1 MTKRTGVIGHPLG
14 HTVSPAMFKGAFH
27 AAGIEATY
35 EAWDTPPDTLQGR
48 IDALRGGDF
57 LGANVTIP
65 HKQVVIPFLDGT
77 SDLAAKAG
85 AVNTIVHQ
93 DGKLI
98 GHNTDVLGFARSL
111 KEDAGLDMKRKK
123 AMLLGS
129 GGAARAVALALIEQ
143 NPEVIFLMGRTP
155 RNLDKMAVSM
165 KELTPTGTT
174 ITWAYWGDGSYLR
187 MLREADL
194 VVNCTPLGTAGT
206 LDADVSP
213 VEPSL
218 MQPHTTFF
226 DLVYNPDETAFL
238 AAARSRGAKAV
249 PGLGMLV
256 YQGAE
261 SFKLWTGK
269 DADTKSMFEAAR
281 GALVT

>member
-1 MTKRTGVIGHPLG
+1 
-14 HTVSPAMFKGAFH
+14 
-27 AAGIEATY
+27 
-35 EAWDTPPDTLQGR
+35 
-48 IDALRGGDF
+48 
-57 LGANVTIP
+57 
-65 HKQVVIPFLDGT
+65 
-77 SDLAAKAG
+77 
-85 AVNTIVHQ
+85 VNTIVHQ

-98 GHNTDVLGFARSL
+98 GHNTDVLGFSRSL

-194 VVNCTPLGTAGT
+194 VVNCTPIGTAGAT
-206 LDADVSP
+206 HAGVSP
-213 VEPSL
+213 VDASL

-226 DLVYNPDETAFL
+226 DLVYNPDETPFL
-238 AAARSRGAKAV
+238 AAAKSRGAKGIS
-249 PGLGMLV
+249 GLGMLV

-269 DADTKSMFEAAR
+269 DADTKAMFEAAR
-281 GALVT
+281 GALSPA